1 MATAFVTGGSRGIGA
16 AIVRALAGRGNV
28 AFTYNKSKDKAKAL
42 EDELAPFGG
51 VKAFLCD
58 VADPDAVEKTAI
70 EVKKRFG
77 VPDLIVNCAG
87 IAQKKLFQDTSE
99 EEWQNIFNVNCHG
112 TYRVI
117 RAFLKDML
125 KRERGCIINISSI
138 WGSAGA
144 SLEVAYATSK
154 AALEGLTRSL
164 AMEVAPMGIRVNAVA
179 PGPVNT
185 DMMKGYSIEDLKN
198 VEANIPLGRMATVD
212 EVAKAVLYLADT
224 ECITG
229 QILTLDGG
237 FTV

>member
-16 AIVRALAGRGNV
+16 AIVRALAERGNV

-42 EDELAPFGG
+42 EDELASFGG
-51 VKAFLCD
+51 VRAFLCD
-58 VADPDAVEKTAI
+58 VTDSIAVEKTAI
-70 EVKKRFG
+70 EVKERFG

-87 IAQKKLFQDTSE
+87 IAQKMLFQDTSE
-99 EEWQNIFNVNCHG
+99 EEWQNMFNVNCHG
-112 TYRVI
+112 PYRVI
-117 RAFLKDML
+117 RAFLPDML

-144 SLEVAYATSK
+144 SLEVAYAASK

-229 QILTLDGG
+229 QVLTLDGG